1 MRAPARRRRPET
13 GASAVEFALVV
24 PLLVMLLLGITT
36 AGLGL
41 NNALGTT
48 DAVREGA
55 RYGATTLMTP
65 APTGYST
72 WAAAVQAKTVGLS
85 AGSLT
90 GTSQV
95 CVKLQKGTSTTLQQS
110 ACTFS
115 SSEPSNPTSIT
126 STDCIVKVWARIPV
140 NINIGVASWDIY
152 VIRSSVA
159 HYERTCT

>member
-1 MRAPARRRRPET
+1 MRARPRGRRPET

-24 PLLVMLLLGITT
+24 PLLVMLLLGIAT
-36 AGLGL
+36 AGLGFS
-41 NNALGTT
+41 NALGTT

-55 RYGATTLMTP
+55 RYGATTLYTP
-65 APTGYST
+65 APTGYGS
-72 WAAAVQAKTVGLS
+72 WSAAVQAKTVGLS

-90 GTSQV
+90 STSQV

-110 ACTFS
+110 SCSFS

-140 NINIGVASWDIY
+140 NINIGVANWNIY
-152 VIRSSVA
+152 VIRSSVS
-159 HYERTCT
+159 HYERTCS